1 MQKLEML
8 IKTVDAHY
16 DSLHHIQ
23 CYYLSCSLLN
33 IARGTCNMMIVNE
46 ASNFKNKITIK
57 FERAIMSGSIQVTND
72 FFNSLQTQLSVRNER
87 PARLELV
94 INDKLNIN
102 IGATFDPYEIDD
114 KGVRINKFY
123 KGLLSI
129 SMADFFCF
137 HHTNLKLT
145 R

>member
-16 DSLHHIQ
+16 DSLHQIQ

-46 ASNFKNKITIK
+46 DSDFKNKITIK
-57 FERAIMSGSIQVTND
+57 FERAIMSGSIRVTD
-72 FFNSLQTQLSVRNER
+72 IFFNSLQTQLSIKNER

-94 INDKLNIN
+94 IKDKLNIN
-102 IGATFDPYEIDD
+102 KNGILFLEKELTSDIIEY
-114 KGVRINKFY
+114 KFFIP
-123 KGLLSI
+123 LL
-129 SMADFFCF
+129 
-137 HHTNLKLT
+137 
-145 R
+145 

>member
-16 DSLHHIQ
+16 DSIHQIQ

-33 IARGTCNMMIVNE
+33 IARGTCNMMIVSE
-46 ASNFKNKITIK
+46 DSDFKNKITIK
-57 FERAIMSGSIQVTND
+57 FERAVMSGSIQVTNN
-72 FFNSLQTQLSVRNER
+72 FFNSLQTQLSVKNER

-102 IGATFDPYEIDD
+102 KNGILFLEQELTSDIIEY
-114 KGVRINKFY
+114 KFFIP
-123 KGLLSI
+123 LL
-129 SMADFFCF
+129 
-137 HHTNLKLT
+137 
-145 R
+145 

>member
-16 DSLHHIQ
+16 DSIHQIQ

-33 IARGTCNMMIVNE
+33 IARGTCNMMIVSE
-46 ASNFKNKITIK
+46 DSDFKNKITIK
-57 FERAIMSGSIQVTND
+57 FERAVMSGSIQVKNN
-72 FFNSLQTQLSVRNER
+72 FFNSLQTQLSVKNER

-102 IGATFDPYEIDD
+102 KNGILFLEQELTSDIIEY
-114 KGVRINKFY
+114 KFFIP
-123 KGLLSI
+123 LL
-129 SMADFFCF
+129 
-137 HHTNLKLT
+137 
-145 R
+145 

>member
-16 DSLHHIQ
+16 DSIHQIQ

-33 IARGTCNMMIVNE
+33 IARGTCNMMIVSE

-57 FERAIMSGSIQVTND
+57 FERAIMSGSIRVTDN
-72 FFNSLQTQLSVRNER
+72 FFNSLQTQLSVKNER
-87 PARLELV
+87 PARLELI

-102 IGATFDPYEIDD
+102 KNGILFLEQELISDIIEY
-114 KGVRINKFY
+114 KFFIP
-123 KGLLSI
+123 LL
-129 SMADFFCF
+129 
-137 HHTNLKLT
+137 
-145 R
+145 

>member
-16 DSLHHIQ
+16 DSLHQIQ

-33 IARGTCNMMIVNE
+33 IARGTCNMMIVSE
-46 ASNFKNKITIK
+46 DSDFKNKITIK
-57 FERAIMSGSIQVTND
+57 YERAVMSGSIQVKNN
-72 FFNSLQTQLSVRNER
+72 FFNSLQTQLSVKNER

-102 IGATFDPYEIDD
+102 KNGILFLEQELTSDIIEY
-114 KGVRINKFY
+114 KFFIPV
-123 KGLLSI
+123 L
-129 SMADFFCF
+129 
-137 HHTNLKLT
+137 
-145 R
+145 

>member
-16 DSLHHIQ
+16 DSFHQIQ

-33 IARGTCNMMIVNE
+33 IARGTCNMMIVSE
-46 ASNFKNKITIK
+46 DSDFKNKITIK
-57 FERAIMSGSIQVTND
+57 FERAVMSGSIQVKNN
-72 FFNSLQTQLSVRNER
+72 FFNSLQTQLSVKNER

-102 IGATFDPYEIDD
+102 KNGILFLEQELTSDIIEY
-114 KGVRINKFY
+114 KFFIPV
-123 KGLLSI
+123 L
-129 SMADFFCF
+129 
-137 HHTNLKLT
+137 
-145 R
+145 